1 MTTQTKKDAAD
12 KAVII
17 GATGATGSALLAQ
30 LLAHQQYAQVDIFVR
45 CAPAIQHEKLRVH
58 IIDFMQPE
66 SWAHEVQGDI
76 LFSCLGTTLKD
87 MGSKAA
93 QWRVDYQ
100 LVLDF
105 ATAARQNGME
115 QLVLVSA
122 AGANAASRFF
132 YPRMKGA
139 LEAAVTALDF
149 PQLLI
154 FRPPLLLR
162 PDSNRPMEIWSARIL
177 RGLNALGLMKSQ
189 RPLPVAQL
197 AQAMIASCE
206 KAPNIAVQGKQIF
219 EAGDIRALLA
229 E

>member
-1 MTTQTKKDAAD
+1 MTTQTKKDAAS

-17 GATGATGSALLAQ
+17 GATGATGRALLTQ
-30 LLAHQQYAQVDIFVR
+30 LLEQPQYAQVEIFVR
-45 CAPAIQHEKLRVH
+45 RAPDVQHEKLRVH
-58 IIDFMQPE
+58 IVDFMQPE
-66 SWAHEVQGDI
+66 TWASEVQGDI

-87 MGSKAA
+87 MGSKEA
-93 QWRVDYQ
+93 QWRIDYQ

-105 ATAARQNGME
+105 ASAARQNDIDKM
-115 QLVLVSA
+115 VLVSA

-139 LEAAVTALDF
+139 LEDAVTALDF

-177 RGLNALGLMKSQ
+177 RGLNTLGLLKSQ

-197 AQAMIASCE
+197 AQAMIA
-206 KAPNIAVQGKQIF
+206 AVEESPEMPAIF
-219 EAGDIRALLA
+219 EAKDIRALLG